1 MSFPY
6 PRANCRSDRPC
17 RPIAGVAGPRASPH
31 CPARY
36 VYGDI
41 LDRSSHLQSILWTTF
56 IPRNS
61 YDGPVADIAGPR
73 HEAGEAPGCEGALAD
88 DLGWG
93 LGMIFRGYVKAAN
106 AAVADL
112 PGGPRGYQVL
122 SAAAQGT
129 VNSQLALAQHLG
141 VDRTVMTYLLDDLEA
156 ASLLERRPD
165 PADRRARRIVATEK
179 GNELLASLNDRLRA
193 AEAHLLA
200 PLEAE
205 TRDTFRA
212 QVRLLA
218 TQLDALDPPDSLC
231 DLADEVDTEIP
242 APRQRV
248 RSARS
253 R

>member
-1 MSFPY
+1 MNDF
-6 PRANCRSDRPC
+6 
-17 RPIAGVAGPRASPH
+17 AGPRDEG
-31 CPARY
+31 
-36 VYGDI
+36 GD
-41 LDRSSHLQSILWTTF
+41 
-56 IPRNS
+56 P
-61 YDGPVADIAGPR
+61 
-73 HEAGEAPGCEGALAD
+73 PGCDDALAD

-93 LGMIFRGYVKAAN
+93 LGMIFRAYVKAAH

-129 VNSQLALAQHLG
+129 VGSQLALAQHLG

-156 ASLLERRPD
+156 AGLIERRPD
-165 PADRRARRIVATEK
+165 PADRRARRVVATQK
-179 GNELLASLNDRLRA
+179 GSELLTSLNDRLRA

-200 PLEAE
+200 PLGADA
-205 TRDTFRA
+205 RDSFRA

-218 TQLDALDPPDSLC
+218 TQLDAVDPPDSPC
-231 DLADEVDTEIP
+231 DLADEVDAELP
-242 APRQRV
+242 APRQGV